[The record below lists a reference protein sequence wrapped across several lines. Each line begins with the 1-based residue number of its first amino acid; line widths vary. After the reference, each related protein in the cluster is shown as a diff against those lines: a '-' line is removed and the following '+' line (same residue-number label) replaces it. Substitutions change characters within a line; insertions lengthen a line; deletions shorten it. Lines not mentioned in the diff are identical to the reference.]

1 MIARCPKA
9 VIDMTEEQ
17 TKIEWCL
24 NAQNQETKHDGEKL
38 TRAVQNIIDLNDDN
52 RLDVLA
58 DAFGAEALAYL
69 IEEHG
74 LPNRVLGVAMI
85 DGRAVMLGDCACRG
99 AKCRAS
105 WGWIWN
111 ARDLNMSGHRG
122 SLKASP
128 CEDAVASVFTPENG
142 FMYAAPYGMDA
153 EQFYRFQR
161 PHWGDADKIGLQNFL
176 AANIATAEGR
186 GVSGDWVV
194 DA

>member
-9 VIDMTEEQ
+9 VIDMTDE

-24 NAQNQETKHDGEKL
+24 NAQDKQTSDGEL
-38 TRAVQNIIDLNDDN
+38 TRAVQNITDLNDDN
-52 RLDVLA
+52 RLDAIA
-58 DAFGAEALAYL
+58 DAYGAEGLAYL
-69 IEEHG
+69 IENHG
-74 LPNRVLGVAMI
+74 LPNRVLGIVAI
-85 DGRAVMLGDCACRG
+85 DGRVAMLGDCACRG
-99 AKCRAS
+99 AKCRGA
-105 WGWIWN
+105 WGWVWN

-128 CEDAVASVFTPENG
+128 CEDAVATVFTPENG

-176 AANIATAEGR
+176 AANIATAEQGR
-186 GVSGDWVV
+186 GGSGDWVV
-194 DA
+194 DKS